1 MKKIFFLLCA
11 SFFLVGF
18 SPALAADS
26 GCSGFE
32 SQFNFLGSADKVDLS
47 TGLPKVC
54 TAGSAISWI
63 TNLALSFAGVI
74 AVVFIIVGGYMY
86 LTSAGN
92 EEAAEKGRKVL
103 TNAIIGLI
111 IIILSAAIIRIVVNT
126 LDSSSSSSGGT
137 QQGGGTGGG
146 GTGGGGTGGGGSGG
160 GASNQDLAT
169 LKSGFQVNSTQVS
182 FSLPQTSDSAIKA
195 ACGVQ
200 SIGSNVAI
208 SAKVG
213 TKELGRSGLT
223 LQGQNY
229 VGSFSVSS
237 GDFNP
242 QTDTVYVYVCGTI
255 AGTFTP

>member
-11 SFFLVGF
+11 SFFLIGF
-18 SPALAADS
+18 TPVLAADS

-126 LDSSSSSSGGT
+126 LDSSSGGAGGGGGG
-137 QQGGGTGGG
+137 QQAGGTGGG
-146 GTGGGGTGGGGSGG
+146 GSGGGGSGG

-169 LKSGFQVNSTQVS
+169 LKSGFTVSAAQVS
-182 FSLPQTSDSAIKA
+182 FSLPKTSDSAIKA

-200 SIGSNVAI
+200 SIGSNVAV

-213 TKELGRSGLT
+213 SKELGRSGLA

>member
-1 MKKIFFLLCA
+1 
-11 SFFLVGF
+11 
-18 SPALAADS
+18 
-26 GCSGFE
+26 
-32 SQFNFLGSADKVDLS
+32 
-47 TGLPKVC
+47 
-54 TAGSAISWI
+54 
-63 TNLALSFAGVI
+63 GVI

-137 QQGGGTGGG
+137 QQGGGTGGGGTGGGGTGGG

-242 QTDTVYVYVCGTI
+242 QTDTVYVYVC
-255 AGTFTP
+255 